1 MEFIEKYARVN
12 GLDNDGANDVMPGA
26 GGDKVICSNEEF
38 IDDETNVWDQTPSS
52 YRLMNVTR
60 DLQEAM
66 KDLSMAEELNL
77 VSSDRENFV
86 FD

>member
-38 IDDETNVWDQTPSS
+38 IDDETNV
-52 YRLMNVTR
+52 
-60 DLQEAM
+60 
-66 KDLSMAEELNL
+66 
-77 VSSDRENFV
+77 
-86 FD
+86 